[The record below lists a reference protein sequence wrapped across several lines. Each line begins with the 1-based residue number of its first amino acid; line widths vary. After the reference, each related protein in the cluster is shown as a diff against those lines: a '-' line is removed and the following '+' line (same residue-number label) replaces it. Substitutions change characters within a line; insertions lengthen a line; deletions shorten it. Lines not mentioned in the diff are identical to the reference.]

1 MYELTEASVEVSS
14 RPVNPPHPS
23 SSTSMVSVVRSSPQ
37 VTPSSP
43 LWPEHSP
50 IAHLPFSAPSLP
62 AIGYIEGITYLS
74 AYSLKHIVRTSLT
87 PPTTPRSLPQA
98 INHPPP
104 TRLDSTQP
112 RTTHGYTFHPPSL
125 SSRAQPKQVYRAD
138 PRQETAHCVWWTSS
152 TCSATS
158 AIDVTTRLPP
168 ALIRP
173 RTTARIAARSVCAP
187 CRLVVGLLGAE
198 RRVGGR
204 RVQSLVAGGR
214 EAQ

>member
-23 SSTSMVSVVRSSPQ
+23 SSTSTASVVRSSPQ

-62 AIGYIEGITYLS
+62 AIGYIETISYLS

-104 TRLDSTQP
+104 TRLDSTRLNPAPHTVTHFTPPHYSIIQSPAKTSLQSRPQTRNCTLCVVDQQHLQCHLRDRCDDPPPP
-112 RTTHGYTFHPPSL
+112 RPD
-125 SSRAQPKQVYRAD
+125 SSAD
-138 PRQETAHCVWWTSS
+138 H
-152 TCSATS
+152 
-158 AIDVTTRLPP
+158 
-168 ALIRP
+168 RP
-173 RTTARIAARSVCAP
+173 HR
-187 CRLVVGLLGAE
+187 GA
-198 RRVGGR
+198 
-204 RVQSLVAGGR
+204 
-214 EAQ
+214 